1 MCATYRR
8 GSVRRNGVL
17 NLLGVNAAG
26 IPWGLTAKHEVE
38 SENPL
43 RLERGKVSFPEEAGA
58 MRVRLQVLSLVVV
71 VAVLCLGMVVPAW
84 TQSTNTGNVA
94 GTVTDSSGAVLPG
107 VNVTLSQMGTSSTRS
122 AVTND
127 AGKYFFANVDPG
139 QYSISLSKQGFS
151 TTKSQAEVKVGQS
164 TTFNLAMQVGAATT
178 TVEVEA
184 TGTELQTMNATVGNT
199 LDSVAI
205 DNLPSMGRDAAT
217 FLALQPGVSPD
228 GSVGGAVVDQT
239 QFTLDGGNNTNDM
252 DGSMSVYTTSYASD
266 PTGGIANQSGGVAAG
281 PTGVMPTPLDSI
293 EEFKVNTTGQTADFN
308 GSAGAEVKM
317 VTKRGTDAYHG
328 TAYEYYRDNNWS
340 SNSWE
345 NNMAPAGVD
354 GHGGLPT
361 FHYNRFGGAVGGPL
375 IPKDVLGGKTYFFFN
390 YEGFRY
396 PNSRAINRN
405 VPSPNL
411 RNGILTDPKTGLT
424 YDLKANDPR
433 GIGLNPLVQQLW
445 SKYEPQSNFGCVNS
459 LCDGVNILGFH
470 GNVALPQ
477 SSKFSVVRVDHD
489 FSSKWHFMSSWRYY
503 NLKNPTTDQ
512 IDIGGFFKGDTLG
525 TPASVS
531 SDPQQAWYLVAGLTT
546 NITSNTTN
554 DIHYSFL
561 RNWWAW
567 NRAGDTIQLPGIN
580 GALELG
586 SGESA
591 TQNLAPYNVNA
602 QQTRTRFWDGHDQ
615 MFRDDLSMLK
625 GNHLFQFGGTYEHNW
640 DYHQRTDNG
649 GGINYQ
655 PVYQLGQGGKGAGA
669 VTVGFCAG
677 VSSDFKVP
685 CGADYAAAL
694 GIVSASQTAFTRS
707 GPQLTLNPP
716 LTPAFD
722 QSTIPFYNVYFSD
735 TWHMKPTFTLTYGLG
750 YTLEMP
756 PVEAQGKQVALVGP
770 DDQII
775 NGADFLAARQ
785 RQALLGQVFNPIVG
799 FALTHNAGNSPK
811 YPYNP
816 YYGSFSPRVAVA
828 WNPHFDADSAMGK
841 VFGSQDTV
849 VRGGYGRVFGRLNG
863 VNLVLVPLLGTGLIQ
878 PVQCF
883 NNLAS
888 GTCGASGSA
897 TDSTAFRVGIDGPT
911 APLPTP
917 SSTLVQPDYPGVNAI
932 GAGAGEVL
940 DPNFRPNV
948 IDSFDFTIQR
958 QLSRKYTL
966 ELGYIGRRITHEYM
980 PVNLNAV
987 PYMMTA
993 GGQQFKTAYA
1003 NTVLQYCG
1011 GLAGLG
1017 GGGCAANRGA
1027 VTPQAFFE
1035 TALAGTGYCT
1045 TAVNTGTK
1053 AAPIM
1058 VTPTSCT
1065 DAVVLN
1071 EGVEGQLTTGNLAN
1085 SAVWSLWSDLDSGG
1099 FNFPRTMQ
1107 NTAVPGSSFGGS
1119 GQLSSGV
1126 ADNMSIGYGNYN
1138 ALFATLKMTDWKGLT
1153 LQSNFTWSK
1162 ALGTDAVVQAS
1173 SELTPNDPFNL
1184 AQNYGVQAFDRR
1196 MVYTMFMVY
1205 SPPFFKGQHG
1215 LVGRALGGWTIAS
1228 TFSAGSGQPVEI
1240 GTTNGTAQAFGAGDG
1255 SAYFDQE
1262 NAVPMGHIQ
1271 SGHVYNTPG
1280 SNGVGTGGL
1289 PANIFKDPA
1298 AAYASYRNPIL
1309 GIDTRDGGFGVLT
1322 GLRYWNVDMSV
1333 KKNIRVAESVSM
1345 ELQGVFANVFN
1356 HNQLL
1361 DPVGLALGSPGSF
1374 GNVLGSAQPPP
1385 VGGNRQIE
1393 LGARVRF

>member
-1 MCATYRR
+1 
-8 GSVRRNGVL
+8 
-17 NLLGVNAAG
+17 
-26 IPWGLTAKHEVE
+26 
-38 SENPL
+38 
-43 RLERGKVSFPEEAGA
+43 
-58 MRVRLQVLSLVVV
+58 MRVRLQMLSLVVV
-71 VAVLCLGMVVPAW
+71 AAVLCLGMVVPAW

-94 GTVTDSSGAVLPG
+94 GTVTDSSGAVLTG
-107 VNVTLSQMGTSSTRS
+107 VNVTLSQIGTSSTRT
-122 AVTND
+122 AVTNG

-164 TTFNLAMQVGAATT
+164 TTFNLTLQVGAANTV
-178 TVEVEA
+178 VEVQA

-199 LDSVAI
+199 LDTVAI

-266 PTGGIANQSGGVAAG
+266 PTGGIANQSLGVAAG

-308 GSAGAEVKM
+308 SSAGAEVKM

-340 SNSWE
+340 SNSWD
-345 NNMAPAGVD
+345 NNYFNSLQPGSAP
-354 GHGGLPT
+354 LPS
-361 FHYNRFGGAVGGPL
+361 FHYNRFGGAIGGPL
-375 IPKDVLGGKTYFFFN
+375 IPKEVLGGKTYFFFN
-390 YEGFRY
+390 YEGFRF

-411 RNGILTDPKTGLT
+411 RNGILTDPTTGTSYNLAT
-424 YDLKANDPR
+424 VDPR
-433 GIGLNPLVQQLW
+433 GIGLNPTVQQLW
-445 SKYEPQSNFGCVNS
+445 SKYEPQSNAGCVNS

-470 GNVALPQ
+470 GNVSLPL

-512 IDIGGFFKGDTLG
+512 VDIGGFFTGDQLG
-525 TPASVS
+525 TPASQS

-554 DIHYSFL
+554 DFHFSFL

-567 NRAGDTIQLPGIN
+567 NRAGDTIQLPGID
-580 GALELG
+580 GALELA
-586 SGESA
+586 SGESQ

-615 MFRDDLSMLK
+615 MFRDDFSMLK
-625 GNHLFQFGGTYEHNW
+625 GNHLLEFGGIYEHNW

-655 PVYQLGQGGKGAGA
+655 PVYQLGQGSKGAGN
-669 VTVGFCAG
+669 VSVGFCSG
-677 VSSDFKVP
+677 VSSDFQVA

-707 GPQLTLNPP
+707 GPLLTLNPP

-756 PVEAQGKQVALVGP
+756 PTEAQGKQVALVGE

-775 NGADFLAARQ
+775 NGADYLAARK
-785 RQALLGQVFNPIVG
+785 RQALLGQVYNPIVG
-799 FALTHNAGNSPK
+799 YALTSNVGNSPK

-816 YYGSFSPRVAVA
+816 YYGSFSPRIAMA
-828 WNPHFDADSAMGK
+828 WNPHFDADSMMGK
-841 VFGSQDTV
+841 IFGSQDTV
-849 VRGGYGRVFGRLNG
+849 IRGGYGRVFGRLNG

-878 PVQCF
+878 PLQCF
-883 NNLAS
+883 NNLSS
-888 GTCGASGSA
+888 GTCGAPGSA
-897 TDSTAFRVGIDGPT
+897 INDSTAFRVGIDGPT

-917 SSTLVQPDYPGVNAI
+917 STTLVQPDYPGINAI
-932 GAGAGEVL
+932 AAAAGDVL

-966 ELGYIGRRITHEYM
+966 EFGYIGRRITHEYL

-987 PYMMTA
+987 PYMMTM
-993 GGQQFKTAYA
+993 GGQQFKNAYA
-1003 NTVLQYCG
+1003 NTVMQYCG

-1017 GGGCAANRGA
+1017 GGNCAGNAGA
-1027 VTPQAFFE
+1027 VSPQPFFE
-1035 TALAGTGYCT
+1035 AALSGTGYCT
-1045 TAVNTGTK
+1045 GF
-1053 AAPIM
+1053 
-1058 VTPTSCT
+1058 TSCT
-1065 DAVVLN
+1065 AAVVAN
-1071 EGVEGQLTTGNLAN
+1071 EGVNGTKNLNNA
-1085 SAVWSLWSDLDSGG
+1085 AVWSLWSDLDNGG
-1099 FNFPRTMQ
+1099 FNFPRSMMTSALPG
-1107 NTAVPGSSFGGS
+1107 TAPCPGSNSTTPCGAS
-1119 GQLSSGV
+1119 GQMSSGV
-1126 ADNMSIGYGNYN
+1126 ADNLSIGYGNYN
-1138 ALFATLKMTDWKGLT
+1138 ALFATLRMADWRGLT

-1162 ALGTDAVVQAS
+1162 ALGTDALVQAS
-1173 SELTPNDPFNL
+1173 SELTPNDPFNIPM
-1184 AQNYGVQAFDRR
+1184 NYGVQAFDRR
-1196 MVYTMFMVY
+1196 LVYTMFMVY
-1205 SPPFFKGQHG
+1205 SPPFYKGQSG
-1215 LVGRALGGWTIAS
+1215 LLGRVLGGWTFAS
-1228 TFSAGSGQPVEI
+1228 TFSAGSGQPIQI
-1240 GTTNGTAQAFGAGDG
+1240 GTTNGNGQAFGAGDAA
-1255 SAYFDQE
+1255 AYFDEE
-1262 NAVPMGHIQ
+1262 NAVPLGPIQKGHAY
-1271 SGHVYNTPG
+1271 YNTPG

-1289 PANIFKDPA
+1289 PVNIFKDPA
-1298 AAYASYRNPIL
+1298 AAYANYRNPIL
-1309 GIDTRDGGFGVLT
+1309 GVDTRDGGFGTLT
-1322 GLRYWNVDMSV
+1322 GLPYWNVDMSV
-1333 KKNIRVAESVSM
+1333 KKNIRVAERVSL
-1345 ELQGVFANVFN
+1345 ELQGVFANIFN
-1356 HNQLL
+1356 HNQFL
-1361 DPVGLALGSPGSF
+1361 DPQGMALGSPGSF
-1374 GNVLGSAQPPP
+1374 GNLEGSAQPPP
-1385 VGGNRQIE
+1385 VGGNRQVE
-1393 LGARVRF
+1393 VGARVRF